1 MKQNIFIAAL
11 LAAMLAIAGCGGGSS
26 SSTPPPPPPNNDDLG
41 AAAQAISTAIADCPD
56 AACVDGEI
64 AKAEADGSGVSA
76 EELATLKTAAEAR
89 KMAIANADS
98 SLSESELAAA
108 FQLADGLAGSEA
120 LQLGSF
126 EINTTTAIPT
136 SSADWKD
143 HATANLPKGWE
154 GKGWRDP
161 NPEGSDGEEEDMRV
175 WTENS
180 LHISQNYV
188 EFFQAKVQLGASA
201 KLTAANKESG
211 KNPLIAIDNDALT
224 PEVRNVLPSFF
235 FRRGFTYKAAAV
247 KDDLDTVIPENMSRG
262 ELEGRFHGVPGIF
275 VCTAGPCVKQVN
287 PDDATELVA
296 ISTVADAN
304 KKANKS
310 VSLFNADG
318 KLRESLSIG
327 DITFYP
333 SAFDKDKT
341 DVPALFAK
349 KQNPD
354 FLNFGVYWTT
364 VINDGEVTAIRVD
377 PFAGG
382 GTKFK
387 GTHLIVDSGT
397 GKLTAKYE
405 GVAAGTFVTTKIN
418 DDNDEEPTGYGGFS
432 ADANFTAVFSDD
444 KDTLSGMIT
453 NFKKRAD
460 QAGKGDPVATWKV
473 ELSGDIESGKGSVTE
488 DNFHA
493 QFYGAPDTNPRQS
506 NGHGYAPYGLVG
518 TFEDSLEDGHVA
530 GSFGAECIGSNC
542 LKPNN

>member
-76 EELATLKTAAEAR
+76 EELATLKTAAEDR
-89 KMAIANADS
+89 KIAIASADS

-126 EINTTTAIPT
+126 EIDTQTAMPT

-143 HATANLPKGWE
+143 QATANLPLRWE

-175 WTENS
+175 WTQNG
-180 LHISQNYV
+180 LYISEKYDV
-188 EFFQAKVQLGASA
+188 FFATTGRAGASGA
-201 KLTAANKESG
+201 ADANGVISLINLTDT
-211 KNPLIAIDNDALT
+211 AIT
-224 PEVRNVLPSFF
+224 EEVRNVLPSFF
-235 FRRGFTYKAAAV
+235 FRRGFTYKALFNTQNDGNPSNDEPAW
-247 KDDLDTVIPENMSRG
+247 I
-262 ELEGRFHGVPGIF
+262 LEGRYHGVPGVF
-275 VCTAGPCVKQVN
+275 VCGTTVCNQQLDGSGGFLADTDKEKPS
-287 PDDATELVA
+287 AT
-296 ISTVADAN
+296 
-304 KKANKS
+304 
-310 VSLFNADG
+310 LFDSDG
-318 KLRESLSIG
+318 KLRQSTVNQ
-327 DITFYP
+327 ITFIP
-333 SAFDKDKT
+333 SSFDKDET

-349 KQNPD
+349 KQNPN

-382 GTKFK
+382 GTEF
-387 GTHLIVDSGT
+387 GDTHLIVDSGT
-397 GKLTAKYE
+397 GKLTATYK
-405 GVAAGTFVTTKIN
+405 GVAAGTFVTTKI
-418 DDNDEEPTGYGGFS
+418 DPETNDEDPTGYGGFS

-444 KDTLSGMIT
+444 KDTLSGTIE
-453 NFKKRAD
+453 NFRKRAD

-473 ELSGDIESGKGSVTE
+473 ELSGDIKAGSVEE

-493 QFYGAPDTNPRQS
+493 QFYGETTGKRQS

-518 TFEDSLEDGHVA
+518 TFEESIEHATEGGHVA
-530 GSFGAECIGSNC
+530 GSFGAECRGTNC
-542 LKPNN
+542 SANN